1 MNDEFLED
9 EQVSLIIGML
19 MVWVLVFIVSCFIMA
34 LLMPDLD
41 LMAIISVSLS
51 AIGNTGPSMGMV
63 GPTGTWSQL
72 SPGAMI
78 FTSLLMWAGRLE
90 LLTVLM
96 LFVNLNLWRSE
107 PRAGP
112 PQNNVD

>member
-1 MNDEFLED
+1 
-9 EQVSLIIGML
+9 
-19 MVWVLVFIVSCFIMA
+19 MVTIESER
-34 LLMPDLD
+34 D
-41 LMAIISVSLS
+41 
-51 AIGNTGPSMGMV
+51 
-63 GPTGTWSQL
+63 
-72 SPGAMI
+72 I

-96 LFVNLNLWRSE
+96 LFVNLNPWRSE

>member
-1 MNDEFLED
+1 
-9 EQVSLIIGML
+9 
-19 MVWVLVFIVSCFIMA
+19 
-34 LLMPDLD
+34 
-41 LMAIISVSLS
+41 
-51 AIGNTGPSMGMV
+51 MGMV

-72 SPGAMI
+72 SPSAMI